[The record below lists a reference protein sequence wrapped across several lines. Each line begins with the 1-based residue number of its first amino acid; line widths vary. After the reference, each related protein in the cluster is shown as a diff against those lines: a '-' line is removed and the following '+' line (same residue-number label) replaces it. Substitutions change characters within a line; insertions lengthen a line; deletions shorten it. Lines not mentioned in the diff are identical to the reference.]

1 MLCNGPGTCVPPCV
15 AAVLLGLF
23 GVKKVLIVFV
33 ESVCRVQTLSLT
45 GRILYWLS
53 DYFFVQWPPL
63 RDKYPRSIFLGRIV

>member
-1 MLCNGPGTCVPPCV
+1 MCV
-15 AAVLLGLF
+15 AALLLSLC
-23 GVKKVLIVFV
+23 GVKKVVLVYV

-53 DYFFVQWPPL
+53 DLFFVQWAPL